1 MDSAVHN
8 KRRASESEATEALAL
23 ISSGRF
29 MRVPPPLPY
38 LPSDYQP
45 RPDSPRRNVL
55 IRNRLPSSGQLLTIE
70 PNRES
75 NSNDHFELI
84 PYRDWTVIS

>member
-84 PYRDWTVIS
+84 SYRDWTVIS